1 MRGRKKE
8 RIYYILFTQNTITII
23 YPIQITIKWKE
34 KKKKQFTKT
43 NRYHHPSPHLSF
55 FLLLSL
61 SGSLTYFRSE
71 SPFADEFGALGVDRE
86 GGIPLNGLG
95 DRLNKNEG
103 RFDKFAWCAFL
114 FDEVICLILL
124 MIFCLSGWG
133 YEFLWVKICAMWC
146 ENSE

>member
-1 MRGRKKE
+1 MKR
-8 RIYYILFTQNTITII
+8 
-23 YPIQITIKWKE
+23 KE
-34 KKKKQFTKT
+34 KETIHKNKSLSSSF
-43 NRYHHPSPHLSF
+43 PHLSF

-103 RFDKFAWCAFL
+103 RFDKFA
-114 FDEVICLILL
+114 
-124 MIFCLSGWG
+124 
-133 YEFLWVKICAMWC
+133 
-146 ENSE
+146 